1 MEFDFS
7 AILLALTVLFGVV
20 WGLDRL
26 FFYKKRKARLDA
38 AGGEYVDPV
47 AVDWARSL
55 FPVVLVVLVLRS
67 FVAEPF
73 RIPSGSMMPT
83 LDVGDFI
90 LVNKFAYGL
99 RMPAFNTKFLDIGEP
114 KRGDVVVFRF
124 PGYLC
129 HQPDGSLARVGGDE
143 GNGSPAIGPEQTCP
157 SPLLPVQNQNWIKRV
172 IGLPGDTVEIQ
183 GSDLLINGKPVP
195 ADEVGPFVGNPQR
208 DEDRLMLDMGA
219 TIWVEHL
226 VREDGKVVNHTI
238 ARMPAYTT
246 PNSIP
251 NTVVP
256 SKVPPGCY
264 LVMGDNR
271 NNSQDS
277 RWWGCLPEKNL
288 AGKAFMIW
296 MSWKGWG
303 TGGVDFHRIG
313 NIIH

>member
-38 AGGEYVDPV
+38 AGNEYVDPV

-99 RMPAFNTKFLDIGEP
+99 RLPAFNTKFLDLGEP
-114 KRGDVVVFRF
+114 KRGDVVVFRW

-129 HQPDGSLARVGGDE
+129 HDASGKLVRSGDI
-143 GNGSPAIGPEQTCP
+143 SCADPHAPVP
-157 SPLLPVQNQNWIKRV
+157 SQNWIKRV

-183 GSDLLINGKPVP
+183 GSDLVINGKPVK
-195 ADEVGPFVGNPQR
+195 ADEIGPYVGNPQR
-208 DEDRLMLDMGA
+208 DEERLMLDMGA
-219 TIWVEHL
+219 TVWEEHL

-238 ARMPAYTT
+238 ARMPAYFT

-251 NTVVP
+251 NAVVP
-256 SKVPPGCY
+256 SKVPPDCY

-271 NNSQDS
+271 NNSTDS
-277 RWWGCLPEKNL
+277 RWWGCLPEQDL

-313 NIIH
+313 KLIH

>member
-7 AILLALTVLFGVV
+7 AILLGLTVLFGVV

-26 FFYKKRKARLDA
+26 FLYKKRKARLDA
-38 AGGEYVDPV
+38 ARTEYRDPMP
-47 AVDWARSL
+47 VDWARSL
-55 FPVVLVVLVLRS
+55 FPVVLVVLLLRS

-99 RMPAFNTKFLDIGEP
+99 RLPAFNNKFVDLGEP

-129 HQPDGSLARVGGDE
+129 HDGSALVRSGDM
-143 GNGSPAIGPEQTCP
+143 SCSDPHA
-157 SPLLPVQNQNWIKRV
+157 PVQQQNWIKRV
-172 IGLPGDTVEIQ
+172 IGLPGDRIEVH
-183 GSDLLINGKPVP
+183 GADLLINGAPVT
-195 ADEVGPFVGNPQR
+195 ADEIGPYQGNPQR
-208 DEDRLMLDMGA
+208 SVDEIMLNMGA
-219 TIWVEHL
+219 TVWNEHL
-226 VREDGKVVNHTI
+226 HREDGSVVNHTT
-238 ARMPAYTT
+238 AQMPAYTT

-251 NTVVP
+251 NDRVP
-256 SKVPPGCY
+256 SKVPAGCY

-271 NNSQDS
+271 NDSLDS
-277 RWWGCLPEKNL
+277 RWWGCMPEQNL
-288 AGKAFMIW
+288 AGKAFLIW

-303 TGGVDFHRIG
+303 TGGVDFSRMG
-313 NIIH
+313 TVIH

>member
-7 AILLALTVLFGVV
+7 AILLSLTVLFGVV

-26 FFYKKRKARLDA
+26 FLYKKRKARLDA
-38 AGGEYVDPV
+38 AGEEYRDPMP
-47 AVDWARSL
+47 VDWSRSL
-55 FPVVLVVLVLRS
+55 FPVVLVVLLLRS

-99 RMPAFNTKFLDIGEP
+99 RMPAFNNKLVDLGEP
-114 KRGDVVVFRF
+114 QRGDVVVFRF

-129 HQPDGSLARVGGDE
+129 QDGGRLVRSGDMSC
-143 GNGSPAIGPEQTCP
+143 NDPQAPVP
-157 SPLLPVQNQNWIKRV
+157 SQNWIKRV
-172 IGLPGDTVEIQ
+172 IGLPGDSIEVHGAE
-183 GSDLLINGKPVP
+183 LWVNGQRVA
-195 ADEVGPFVGNPQR
+195 ADEVGPYVGTPQR
-208 DEDRLMLDMGA
+208 SVDQIMLNMGA
-219 TIWVEHL
+219 TVWTEHL
-226 VREDGKVVNHTI
+226 GKVNHMI

-251 NTVVP
+251 NDRVP

-271 NNSQDS
+271 YDSLDS
-277 RWWGCLPEKNL
+277 RWWGCMPEQNL
-288 AGKAFMIW
+288 AGKAFLIW

-303 TGGVDFHRIG
+303 TGGVDFSRIG
-313 NIIH
+313 TVIH

>member
-7 AILLALTVLFGVV
+7 AILLSLTVLFGVV

-26 FFYKKRKARLDA
+26 FLYKKRKARLDA
-38 AGGEYVDPV
+38 AGEEYRDPV
-47 AVDWARSL
+47 PVDWSRSL
-55 FPVVLVVLVLRS
+55 FPVVLVVLLLRS

-99 RMPAFNTKFLDIGEP
+99 RMPAFNNKLVDLGEP
-114 KRGDVVVFRF
+114 QRGDVVVFRF

-129 HQPDGSLARVGGDE
+129 QDGGRLVRSGDMSC
-143 GNGSPAIGPEQTCP
+143 NDPQAPVPA
-157 SPLLPVQNQNWIKRV
+157 QNWIKRV
-172 IGLPGDTVEIQ
+172 IGLPGDSIEVRGAE
-183 GSDLLINGKPVP
+183 LWVNGQRVA
-195 ADEVGPFVGNPQR
+195 ADEVGPYVGNPQR
-208 DEDRLMLDMGA
+208 SVDQIMLNMGA
-219 TIWVEHL
+219 TVWTEHL
-226 VREDGKVVNHTI
+226 GKVNHMI

-251 NTVVP
+251 NDRVP
-256 SKVPPGCY
+256 SKVPQGCY

-271 NNSQDS
+271 YDSLDS
-277 RWWGCLPEKNL
+277 RWWGCMPEQNL
-288 AGKAFMIW
+288 AGKAFLIW

-303 TGGVDFHRIG
+303 TGGVDFSRIG
-313 NIIH
+313 TVIH

>member
-1 MEFDFS
+1 MEFDFA
-7 AILLALTVLFGVV
+7 AILLGLTVLFGVV

-26 FFYKKRKARLDA
+26 FFYKRRKARLDA
-38 AGGEYVDPV
+38 AGEDYSDPV

-55 FPVVLVVLVLRS
+55 FPVVLVVLLLRS

-99 RMPAFNTKFLDIGEP
+99 RLPVFNNKILDLGEP

-129 HQPDGSLARVGGDE
+129 HDDGKLVRSGDE
-143 GNGSPAIGPEQTCP
+143 SCANPHA
-157 SPLLPVQNQNWIKRV
+157 PVKKENWIKRV
-172 IGLPGDTVEIQ
+172 IGLPGDTIQ
-183 GSDLLINGKPVP
+183 SHGSELFINGKLVT
-195 ADEVGPFVGNPQR
+195 ADEIGPYQGNPKRRVDQM
-208 DEDRLMLDMGA
+208 MLAMGA
-219 TIWVEHL
+219 TVWNEHL
-226 VREDGKVVNHTI
+226 PRPDGHTVNHLI
-238 ARMPAYTT
+238 ARMPAYTM

-251 NTVVP
+251 NDKVP

-271 NNSQDS
+271 NDS
-277 RWWGCLPEKNL
+277 LDGRWWGCMPEKNL
-288 AGKAFMIW
+288 AGKAFLIW

-303 TGGVDFHRIG
+303 TGGVDFSRIG
-313 NIIH
+313 TVIH

>member
-1 MEFDFS
+1 MEFDFA
-7 AILLALTVLFGVV
+7 AILLGLTVLFGLV

-26 FFYKKRKARLDA
+26 VFYKRRKARLEASGAD
-38 AGGEYVDPV
+38 YSDPV

-55 FPVVLVVLVLRS
+55 FPVVLVVLLLRS

-99 RMPAFNTKFLDIGEP
+99 RLPVFNTKIFDLGEP

-129 HQPDGSLARVGGDE
+129 HDGGKLVRSGDMSCD
-143 GNGSPAIGPEQTCP
+143 NPHA
-157 SPLLPVQNQNWIKRV
+157 PVKKENWIKRV
-172 IGLPGDTVEIQ
+172 IGLPGDTIQ
-183 GSDLLINGKPVP
+183 SHGSELLINGKVVT
-195 ADEVGPFVGNPQR
+195 ADEIGPYQGNPKRSVDQM
-208 DEDRLMLDMGA
+208 MLAMGA
-219 TIWVEHL
+219 TVWNEHL
-226 VREDGKVVNHTI
+226 PGPKGSTVNHMI
-238 ARMPAYTT
+238 ARMPAYTM

-251 NTVVP
+251 NDKVP

-271 NNSQDS
+271 NDS
-277 RWWGCLPEKNL
+277 LDGRWWGCMPEKNL
-288 AGKAFMIW
+288 AGKAFLIW

-303 TGGVDFHRIG
+303 TGGVDLTRIG
-313 NIIH
+313 TVIH

>member
-7 AILLALTVLFGVV
+7 AILLGLTVLFGVV

-26 FFYKKRKARLDA
+26 FLYKTRKARLDA
-38 AGGEYVDPV
+38 SGAEYRDP
-47 AVDWARSL
+47 APVDWARSL
-55 FPVVLVVLVLRS
+55 FPVVLVVLLLRT

-99 RMPAFNTKFLDIGEP
+99 RLPAFNNKVVDLGEP

-129 HQPDGSLARVGGDE
+129 PSGDKLVRSGDMSCNDPQARI
-143 GNGSPAIGPEQTCP
+143 PQ
-157 SPLLPVQNQNWIKRV
+157 QNWIKRV
-172 IGLPGDTVEIQ
+172 IGLPGDSIEVH
-183 GSDLLINGKPVP
+183 GADLLINGQPVT
-195 ADEVGPFVGNPQR
+195 ADEIGPYVGNPQR
-208 DEDRLMLDMGA
+208 SVDRTMLEMGA
-219 TIWVEHL
+219 TVWNEHL
-226 VREDGKVVNHTI
+226 GAVNHRV

-251 NTVVP
+251 NDRVP
-256 SKVPPGCY
+256 SKVPAGCY

-271 NNSQDS
+271 YDSLDS
-277 RWWGCLPEKNL
+277 RWWGCMPEQNL
-288 AGKAFMIW
+288 AGKAFLIW

-303 TGGVDFHRIG
+303 TGGVDFSRIG
-313 NIIH
+313 TVIH

>member
-7 AILLALTVLFGVV
+7 AILLSLTVLFGVV

-26 FFYKKRKARLDA
+26 FLYKKRKARLDA
-38 AGGEYVDPV
+38 TGEEYRDPMP
-47 AVDWARSL
+47 VDWSRSL
-55 FPVVLVVLVLRS
+55 FPVVLVVLLLRS

-99 RMPAFNTKFLDIGEP
+99 RMPAFNNKLVDLGEP
-114 KRGDVVVFRF
+114 QRGDVVVFRF

-129 HQPDGSLARVGGDE
+129 EDGGKLVRSGDMSC
-143 GNGSPAIGPEQTCP
+143 NDPQAPVP
-157 SPLLPVQNQNWIKRV
+157 SQNWIKRV
-172 IGLPGDTVEIQ
+172 IGLPGDSIEVHGAE
-183 GSDLLINGKPVP
+183 LWVNGQRVA
-195 ADEVGPFVGNPQR
+195 ADEIGPYVGNPQR
-208 DEDRLMLDMGA
+208 SVDQIMLNMGA
-219 TIWVEHL
+219 TVWTEHL
-226 VREDGKVVNHTI
+226 GKVNHMI

-251 NTVVP
+251 NDRVP

-271 NNSQDS
+271 YDSLDS
-277 RWWGCLPEKNL
+277 RWWGCMPEHNL
-288 AGKAFMIW
+288 AGKAFLIW

-303 TGGVDFHRIG
+303 TGGVDFSRIG
-313 NIIH
+313 TVIH

>member
-7 AILLALTVLFGVV
+7 AILLGLTVLFGVV

-26 FFYKKRKARLDA
+26 FLYKKRKARLDA
-38 AGGEYVDPV
+38 AGEEYRDPMP
-47 AVDWARSL
+47 VDWSRSL
-55 FPVVLVVLVLRS
+55 FPVVLVVLLLRS

-99 RMPAFNTKFLDIGEP
+99 RMPAFNDKLVDLGEP
-114 KRGDVVVFRF
+114 QRGDVVVFRF

-129 HQPDGSLARVGGDE
+129 QDGGKLVRSGDMSC
-143 GNGSPAIGPEQTCP
+143 NDPQAPVPA
-157 SPLLPVQNQNWIKRV
+157 QNWIKRV
-172 IGLPGDTVEIQ
+172 IGLPGDSIEVHGAELWVNGQRVNAEEI
-183 GSDLLINGKPVP
+183 
-195 ADEVGPFVGNPQR
+195 GPYVGNPQR
-208 DEDRLMLDMGA
+208 SVDQIMLNMGA
-219 TIWVEHL
+219 TVWTEHL
-226 VREDGKVVNHTI
+226 GKVNHMI

-251 NTVVP
+251 NDRVP
-256 SKVPPGCY
+256 SKVPQGCY

-271 NNSQDS
+271 YDSLDS
-277 RWWGCLPEKNL
+277 RWWGCMPEQNL
-288 AGKAFMIW
+288 AGKAFLIW

-303 TGGVDFHRIG
+303 TGGVDFSRIG
-313 NIIH
+313 TVIH